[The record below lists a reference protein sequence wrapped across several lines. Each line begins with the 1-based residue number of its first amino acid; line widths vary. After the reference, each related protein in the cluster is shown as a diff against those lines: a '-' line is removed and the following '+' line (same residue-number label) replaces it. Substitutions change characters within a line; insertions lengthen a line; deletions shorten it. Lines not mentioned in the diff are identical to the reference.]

1 MVWSTNSGR
10 RLKTFSIPCSSFRH
24 GMITVMDLTFVHA
37 GAGAGL
43 ALFYK
48 ESPSKSD
55 ELASGRIYGF
65 AQSPARVV
73 SVCAFGAANPELP
86 NVKTVYMMQMS
97 NGLDQYLANQ
107 LTKRGIFEVVT
118 DPDIADAVFTDRIG
132 TGFEQKW
139 TELYPPPP
147 PPKEEETKDTK
158 ETRSQRRTVVR
169 PRKRW
174 KTPSPRSCI

>member
-1 MVWSTNSGR
+1 M
-10 RLKTFSIPCSSFRH
+10 
-24 GMITVMDLTFVHA
+24 
-37 GAGAGL
+37 
-43 ALFYK
+43 ALR
-48 ESPSKSD
+48 S
-55 ELASGRIYGF
+55 LLLG
-65 AQSPARVV
+65 VV

-158 ETRSQRRTVVR
+158 ETKEPAKNGSKAPETMENTVA
-169 PRKRW
+169 P
-174 KTPSPRSCI
+174 SCI